1 MNGENE
7 NPNGM
12 ENLDLGL
19 PEMELTELQPGA
31 TPGELA
37 ASGEMPNEEADEMIW
52 PVENNGVN
60 FDIPENYFREG
71 LDHVSNEE
79 WLESMIMPSVGYRT
93 MVEKLDNRLDGLD
106 MAEASEETRNWM
118 ELVAQGARGYNRD
131 NIFQEAI
138 DREDA
143 IWNTFIQSP
152 ERNLGPIRTGVGPMT
167 GGQAITGIH
176 ALAKATAYT
185 TAGAVIRVPLPHTG
199 IWITLKAPMDGAL
212 LELERRIAM
221 DRAVFGR
228 LTGGKVF
235 SQSDVV
241 LKSQL
246 IAMIMDHI
254 VDSTYPDATADLRT
268 VIKLTDLPILITWV
282 AVSIYPNSFPL
293 TQPCLANPD
302 KCKHVVRGQVNITK
316 MVRYNNARF
325 SDAQRRFLA
334 RFQTRVN
341 APELA
346 AYQDAFA
353 PDGTDVYTYKGEVRF
368 KFKVP
373 TLAEYMEMGTEWVQM
388 LESSIDEAF
397 GAKISVK
404 ERNDMIAQRA
414 RATALRQYSHWI
426 ERIIYLDPKSG
437 EMASCVEGREEI
449 YNTLDRF
456 SSDERISS
464 AFYEGIDHFI
474 NASTVALVAI
484 PNYICPKCRQ
494 RQPEGVEGFRHLIPV
509 DAGTVFFTILSRRAM
524 AVARRNDI

>member
-7 NPNGM
+7 QAQPI
-12 ENLDLGL
+12 EPIDLGL
-19 PEMELTELQPGA
+19 PEMELTELQPLA

-37 ASGEMPNEEADEMIW
+37 ATEGMPSEMSDEMVW
-52 PVENNGVN
+52 PVEKDGVD
-60 FDIPENYFREG
+60 FEIPDSYFRAG

-79 WLESMIMPSVGYRT
+79 WLESMVMPSVGFQT
-93 MVEKLDNRLDGLD
+93 MVEKLDNRLDGID
-106 MAEASEETRNWM
+106 MTGASEDTRLWM
-118 ELVAQGARGYNRD
+118 ETIAQGARAYNRD

-138 DREDA
+138 DREGA
-143 IWNTFIQSP
+143 LWNTFIQSP
-152 ERNLGPIRTGVGPMT
+152 ERNLGPIRTGVGPVT
-167 GGQAITGIH
+167 GGQPITGIH

-199 IWITLKAPMDGAL
+199 IWVTIKAPMDGAL

-241 LKSQL
+241 LKSLL
-246 IAMIMDHI
+246 IAMIMDHV

-268 VIKLTDLPILITWV
+268 VIKLTDLPILITWI

-302 KCKHVVRGQVNITK
+302 KCKHVSRGQVNITK
-316 MVRYNNARF
+316 MVRYNNSRF
-325 SDAQRRFLA
+325 SDLQRRFLA

-341 APELA
+341 MPELE
-346 AYQDAFA
+346 AYQAGFA

-373 TLAEYMEMGTEWVQM
+373 TLAEFMEMGTEWVQM

-426 ERIIYLDPKSG
+426 ERIIYLNPESG
-437 EMASCVEGREEI
+437 EMASCVEGREEL
-449 YNTLDRF
+449 YNTLERF
-456 SSDERISS
+456 SSDERVSN
-464 AFYEGIDHFI
+464 AFYTGIDHFI

-484 PNYICPKCRQ
+484 PNFICPSCRQ
-494 RQPEGVEGFRHLIPV
+494 RQPEGVDGFRHLIPI
-509 DAGTVFFTILSRRAM
+509 DAATVFFTILSRRAM